1 MNEYKVKDMLDKE
14 LVENEGSELKTDSE
28 MAPTVPVTENEE
40 SAGTTLD
47 PVEALDLE
55 VKTLKE
61 TVLRQA
67 AEFQNYKRRMDK
79 AQIDAV
85 TIGKTAVIQRL
96 LDVLDDLGRSLDAA
110 DSESESGE
118 NQSNE
123 ALRDGVR
130 LVFQKFQ
137 DELSRLGVEPIVAEG
152 VPFNEDEHE
161 AMMQQPAPEN
171 VAPGTVL
178 HELQKGY
185 RMGDRILRH
194 SKVVVAT

>member
-47 PVEALDLE
+47 PVEALELE

>member
-14 LVENEGSELKTDSE
+14 LVENDSE

>member
-47 PVEALDLE
+47 PVEALELE

-67 AEFQNYKRRMDK
+67 AEFQNYNRRMDK

>member
-67 AEFQNYKRRMDK
+67 AEFQNYKHRMDK